1 MWKEFKKFIDRGNV
15 LDLAVGVVIGAAFGK
30 IVTSFVD
37 DILMPPIGLIIG
49 KVDFSDLYINLSGK
63 EYASL
68 ADAQAA
74 GAATINYGS
83 FINVVI
89 NFLIV
94 SFFIFLIIRQVNK
107 FTRTDEPVTTKK
119 CPDCLSDVPL
129 LAKRCP
135 ACTSFLPDESPV
147 AQTGQETQK

>member
-83 FINVVI
+83 FINMVI

-94 SFFIFLIIRQVNK
+94 AFFIFLIVRKVNK
-107 FTRTDEPVTTKK
+107 FTRTEEPVTTKK
-119 CPDCLSDVPL
+119 CTDCLSDVPL

-135 ACTSFLPDESPV
+135 ACTSFLPDEAPV
-147 AQTGQETQK
+147 AETGQESR